1 MFDYGQ
7 DPADLPDQ
15 SQMLHPHVP
24 VGLLIAL
31 RSSQHAHAYM
41 QHARQS
47 APPTTAVQRATCCL
61 VQVCGELVQRLIPG
75 LSLTSPNP
83 FLAAE
88 LWYLLEL
95 LPYSKRFE
103 VYEDVS
109 VRLLSQNS
117 FKNSMTVNLG
127 SSKTAI
133 LLTTS

>member
-1 MFDYGQ
+1 MHLLDSSHCIGHSIHMRICNMQGSLHYG
-7 DPADLPDQ
+7 
-15 SQMLHPHVP
+15 
-24 VGLLIAL
+24 
-31 RSSQHAHAYM
+31 
-41 QHARQS
+41 
-47 APPTTAVQRATCCL
+47 TTAVQRPTCCV

-75 LSLTSPNP
+75 LSLMSPNP

-117 FKNSMTVNLG
+117 FENSMTVNLG

-133 LLTTS
+133 LLTNTS